1 MNHMTIMLMLL
12 LAVPSAA
19 LAAKRDKKAEA
30 QAACAQTRAEVAD
43 CSSLPVDPETSV
55 LQIDKAVDHKI
66 ACLEAARKALKH
78 RCKGDMTWKVRS
90 AEPAAAPSASQ

>member
-1 MNHMTIMLMLL
+1 MNYMTIMLMLL
-12 LAVPSAA
+12 LAVPA

-43 CSSLPVDPETSV
+43 CSSLPVDPEKSV

-66 ACLEAARKALKH
+66 ACLEAARKAMKH
-78 RCKGDMTWKVRS
+78 RCKGDMAWKVSS
-90 AEPAAAPSASQ
+90 AEPTAANSASQ